1 MAIKIKSEWRDKK
14 KGNVVLRVNA
24 QRHNFEQART
34 KFSRLHVYFAILMCA
49 YFATRVCEDFVF

>member
-14 KGNVVLRVNA
+14 KKGNA

-34 KFSRLHVYFAILMCA
+34 CI
-49 YFATRVCEDFVF
+49 AT